1 MNQAVAKQ
9 PNQLTPPLL
18 TVQGI
23 SVRFAGVMA
32 LTDVSFQVQPGE
44 LFAVIGPN
52 GAGKTSLF
60 NVLSRIYQP
69 VAGSVTFDGRNLL
82 RLRTYQTARIGIAR
96 SFQNLG
102 QFPNTTVLD
111 YLLLGRHTRMRSGI
125 LLGGLYIGM
134 TRSEER
140 KNRAYCLHLL
150 NLLGLERFRDTPLRS
165 LPYGLQK
172 RTDLARAL
180 ALEPKLLLLDEP
192 VAGMSLEE
200 TEDIASVILDVKEQL
215 GVTQILVEHDMAL
228 VMGIADRVL
237 VLDFGRVIAQ
247 GTPAE
252 VQANPDVIKAYLG
265 EDFGGKASLIPPGNE
280 AGASSKAQAE
290 YKEASILGQPGGNA
304 SNDALLPT
312 DNSR

>member
-1 MNQAVAKQ
+1 MSDTSASVNARERSTTV
-9 PNQLTPPLL
+9 PPLL
-18 TVQGI
+18 SVEGV
-23 SVRFAGVMA
+23 SVRFAGVKA
-32 LTDVSFQVQPGE
+32 ITDVSLQVQPGE

-60 NVLSRIYQP
+60 NVISRVYQP
-69 VAGSVTFDGRNLL
+69 VTGKVTFDGRDLL
-82 RLRTYQTARIGIAR
+82 RLKTHQVAPAGIAR
-96 SFQNLG
+96 TFQNLG
-102 QFPNTTVLD
+102 QFPTTTVLD

-125 LLGGLYIGM
+125 LLDGIYVGLA
-134 TRSEER
+134 RNEEK

-150 NLLGLERFRDTPLRS
+150 ELLGLERWRNSPLGS

-172 RTDLARAL
+172 RADLARAL

-200 TEDIASVILDVKEQL
+200 TEEIASVILDIKEQL
-215 GVTQILVEHDMAL
+215 GVTQILVEHDMAV

-247 GTPAE
+247 GSTTE

-265 EDFGGKASLIPPGNE
+265 EEFGGKAPGDMLM
-280 AGASSKAQAE
+280 Q
-290 YKEASILGQPGGNA
+290 
-304 SNDALLPT
+304 T
-312 DNSR
+312 DNNR

>member
-1 MNQAVAKQ
+1 MNQPLVNQ
-9 PNQLTPPLL
+9 PDRSVTPLL
-18 TVQGI
+18 SIQGV

-32 LTDVSFQVQPGE
+32 LTDVSFRVQPGE

-60 NVLSRIYQP
+60 NVLSRVYQP
-69 VAGSVTFDGRNLL
+69 AAGSVTFDGRDLL
-82 RLRTYQTARIGIAR
+82 RLKTYQTARAGIAR

-111 YLLLGRHTRMRSGI
+111 YLLLGRHTCMRSGI
-125 LLGGLYIGM
+125 LLGGFYLGM
-134 TRSEER
+134 TYNEER
-140 KNRAYCLHLL
+140 KNRAYCMKLL
-150 NLLGLERFRDTPLRS
+150 SLLSLERYRDAPLRS

-172 RTDLARAL
+172 RADLARAL

-192 VAGMSLEE
+192 VAGMGIEE

-247 GTPAE
+247 GRPAE
-252 VQANPDVIKAYLG
+252 VQANPNVIKAYLG
-265 EDFGGKASLIPPGNE
+265 EDFGV
-280 AGASSKAQAE
+280 
-290 YKEASILGQPGGNA
+290 
-304 SNDALLPT
+304 SNDVLLPT
-312 DNSR
+312 DNTR